1 MFGKT
6 RTQKLVTV
14 FAAMIIAITVIAAI
28 AVSPVAQRNITK
40 VQSDDAAVSREGSGE
55 IVTLTGT
62 SHCAK
67 CSFGLRPLNASG
79 ELGYALR
86 TDSGTIAV
94 IEDVHQQYSS
104 TYQDRFSS
112 HQATV
117 TGTVLKQ
124 SDNVVWIQP
133 SSLVVTK

>member
-1 MFGKT
+1 MFGSSRKQ
-6 RTQKLVTV
+6 RLVTLT
-14 FAAMIIAITVIAAI
+14 AAIIMSATVIAAI
-28 AVSPVAQRNITK
+28 AFSPAT
-40 VQSDDAAVSREGSGE
+40 QSDSGTHTANVVPDLQE
-55 IVTLTGT
+55 SDGEVVTLTGT

-117 TGTVLKQ
+117 TGTVLKR

-133 SSLVVTK
+133 TSLVVTK

>member
-1 MFGKT
+1 MFGSSRKQ
-6 RTQKLVTV
+6 RLVTLT
-14 FAAMIIAITVIAAI
+14 AAIIMSATVIAAI
-28 AVSPVAQRNITK
+28 AFSPAT
-40 VQSDDAAVSREGSGE
+40 QSDSGTHTANVVADLQE
-55 IVTLTGT
+55 SDGEVVTLTGT

-117 TGTVLKQ
+117 TGTVLKR

-133 SSLVVTK
+133 TSLVVTK